1 MKNAKGS
8 LISNEEKIAIV
19 AVFSL
24 LIIALIY
31 LASTAGLY

>member
-8 LISNEEKIAIV
+8 LISNEEKMAIIAV
-19 AVFSL
+19 CSL
-24 LIIALIY
+24 LIIALLY